1 MSQASQS
8 DDGLTQADG
17 VVAPLLILTTV
28 FFIQFLSRIVLGP
41 LLPALEKDLNLTH
54 AEAGGLFLPVSV
66 GYFITLLLS
75 GFISARLGHRRTII
89 MSGTLVGCAMLL
101 AASVPGVWGLSV
113 GLLLLGLAAGPY
125 LPSGLATLTGLV
137 RPEHWGKALAV
148 HELAPNVSFVV
159 APLVAVG
166 LLEIVSWRGA
176 LAVLGAASLIWAVV
190 FARKGKGGHFPGQA
204 PDLGSVGALAKKPSF
219 WFMMILFCMG
229 VGGSLGVYGMLPL
242 YLVNDHGMDMDR
254 ANLLVSISR
263 LICMGAAFVS
273 GSISDRIGPQRTMV
287 AVFVTTGLFTL
298 GLGLASGPWLLLC
311 LFLQP
316 ATAVCFF
323 PPAFS
328 AIAQLGPASARSVT
342 VSLTVPPAFMV
353 GGGMLPAGIGWLGE
367 RFSFGLGIAIFGITL
382 VLSTYLVLR
391 LRLEKPAAMAP
402 VEIKAET

>member
-1 MSQASQS
+1 MTQASQS
-8 DDGLTQADG
+8 GDGQKQAER

-41 LLPALEKDLNLTH
+41 LLPALERDLGLTH
-54 AEAGGLFLPVSV
+54 AEAGSLFLPISV
-66 GYFITLLLS
+66 GYFVTLLLS

-89 MSGTLVGCAMLL
+89 MSGSLVGCAMLL
-101 AASVPGVWGLSV
+101 AASVPGIWGLSV

-190 FARKGKGGHFPGQA
+190 FARKGQGGHFPGQA
-204 PDLGSVGALAKKPSF
+204 PDLGSLGALARQPSF
-219 WFMMILFCMG
+219 WIMMFLFCMG

-242 YLVNDHGMDMDR
+242 YLVNDHGMDLDR
-254 ANLLVSISR
+254 ANLLVSVSR
-263 LICMGAAFVS
+263 LACMGAAFLS
-273 GSISDRIGPQRTMV
+273 GWISDRMGPQRTL
-287 AVFVTTGLFTL
+287 AVVFLSTGLFTL
-298 GLGLASGPWLLLC
+298 GLGLASGPWLLVC

-328 AIAQLGPASARSVT
+328 AIAHLGPASARSVT

-353 GGGMLPAGIGWLGE
+353 GGGMLPAAIGWLGE
-367 RFSFGLGIAIFGITL
+367 RSSFGLGIALFGASLILATC
-382 VLSTYLVLR
+382 LVLR
-391 LRLEKPAAMAP
+391 LHLAPPAPVAS

>member
-1 MSQASQS
+1 MAEPDGGGPGQAGGTRVLPS
-8 DDGLTQADG
+8 
-17 VVAPLLILTTV
+17 LLILTGV

-41 LLPALEKDLNLTH
+41 LLPALEKDLGLTH
-54 AEAGGLFLPVSV
+54 AQAGSLFLPISV

-75 GFISARLGHRRTII
+75 GFISSRLGHRRTII
-89 MSGTLVGCAMLL
+89 MSASLVGCAMLL
-101 AASVPGVWGLSV
+101 AASVPGVWGLGV

-137 RPEHWGKALAV
+137 RPDHWGKALAV

-166 LLEIVSWRGA
+166 LMEIVSWRGA
-176 LAVLGAASLIWAVV
+176 LAVLGAASLAWGVF

-219 WFMMILFCMG
+219 WIMMSLFCLG

-242 YLVNDHGMDMDR
+242 YLVNDHGMDLDR
-254 ANLLVSISR
+254 ANLLVSVSR
-263 LICMGAAFVS
+263 LACMGAAFLS
-273 GSISDRIGPQRTMV
+273 GWISDRMGPQRTL
-287 AVFVTTGLFTL
+287 AIIFAATGVMTL
-298 GLGLASGPWLLLC
+298 GLGLASGPWLLVC

-316 ATAVCFF
+316 ALAVCFF

-328 AIAQLGPASARSVT
+328 AIAHLGPVSSRSVT

-353 GGGMLPAGIGWLGE
+353 GGGMLPAAIGWLGE
-367 RFSFGLGIAIFGITL
+367 RFSFGLGIALFGLALMAATL
-382 VLSTYLVLR
+382 LVLR
-391 LRLEKPAAMAP
+391 LRLELPARRP
-402 VEIKAET
+402 